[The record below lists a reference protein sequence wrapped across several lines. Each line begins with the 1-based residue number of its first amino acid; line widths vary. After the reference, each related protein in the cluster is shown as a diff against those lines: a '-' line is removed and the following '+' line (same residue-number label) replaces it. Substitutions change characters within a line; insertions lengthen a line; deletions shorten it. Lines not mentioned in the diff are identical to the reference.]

1 MEIHNSE
8 WKRANSC
15 FYALA
20 NKCRMSSDDVHATIF
35 QAFGKTHTTELTP
48 TQLNSLCDSLRE
60 RALPEHE
67 QKMDGLRKRVLG
79 AVRRYCKEMGYQTDN
94 FYLLQVI
101 QRGGKRFN
109 EMTEAEL
116 MRKYNTFNKLAR
128 DLQANREPI
137 PFAITIGEA

>member
-48 TQLNSLCDSLRE
+48 TQLNSLCDAIRK
-60 RALPEHE
+60 RVLPEHE
-67 QKMDGLRKRVLG
+67 KKMDRLRKRLLG
-79 AVRRYCKEMGYQTDN
+79 AVREYCKEMGYRTDN
-94 FYLLQVI
+94 FYLIQVI
-101 QRGGKRFN
+101 QRGGKCFN
-109 EMTEAEL
+109 DMTEAEL
-116 MRKYNTFNKLAR
+116 MRKYNIFNKMAR
-128 DLQANREPI
+128 DLQEQSEIVPLAM
-137 PFAITIGEA
+137 TMGEA